1 MTDFTEQ
8 RVRRSISD
16 FVRGAR
22 GEPSRLWLAAGAL
35 AVVIF
40 AARSCATVEAGQV
53 AVRINNLTG
62 ATEVITQPGLIMR
75 LPFGIHG
82 VYIMDVTPQTFHLR
96 GQDNKTVL
104 EVRELEVRAADGSS
118 FAFNDTTLLF
128 RAIPVHAD
136 ETLRDSGTGHAYY
149 EWMLPYARSILR
161 DEFGRESTISV
172 SNPTS
177 FAQAEGRAKQRLNKL
192 LGEHGIEV
200 TSIVTPRPRFSKEYE
215 DLIESRN
222 QTENQLAVID
232 SELQRAK
239 TERDRKLAEVERDQN
254 KIVQT
259 KRAELE
265 NALATAVTAQVQ
277 THREVDTYKIEKVA
291 AGQAARS
298 ASKGKADEL
307 KGQLAAEYASRQAEI
322 DAFRNQ
328 PVERV
333 MQRLGER
340 LKGVTIE
347 IQPYRNDG
355 SPSRIQLETVGGAK

>member
-1 MTDFTEQ
+1 MSATTE
-8 RVRRSISD
+8 RAKRSLLGLI
-16 FVRGAR
+16 RGAR
-22 GEPSRLWLAAGAL
+22 GEPSRLWLAAA
-35 AVVIF
+35 AVVVAVVAF
-40 AARSCATVEAGQV
+40 RSCASVEAGQV

-62 ATEVITQPGLIMR
+62 SSEVITQPGLILR
-75 LPFGIHG
+75 LPFGIHT
-82 VYIMDVTPQTFHLR
+82 VYVLDVSPQTFHLR
-96 GQDNKTVL
+96 GPANKGPL
-104 EVRELEVRAADGSS
+104 EGRELEVRAADGSS

-128 RAIPVHAD
+128 RAIPSKAD
-136 ETLRDSGTGHAYY
+136 ETLRDSGLGHAYY

-177 FAQAEGRAKQRLNKL
+177 FAQAEDRAKKRLNQL
-192 LGEHGIEV
+192 LGEHGIEI
-200 TSIVTPRPRFSKEYE
+200 TSIVTPRPRFTKEDE

-232 SELQRAK
+232 SELARAK

-254 KIVQT
+254 KVVQT

-265 NALATAVTAQVQ
+265 AALATAVTSQTQ
-277 THREVDTYKIEKVA
+277 THREVDTYKIEKLGV
-291 AGQAARS
+291 GQAARS
-298 ASKGKADEL
+298 AAQSSSEQL
-307 KGQLAAEYASRQAEI
+307 KGQLDAQYASRRAEI

-333 MQRLGER
+333 MERLGER

-355 SPSRIQLETVGGAK
+355 SPQRVQLENVGGAR